1 MVLRIIPTL
10 RKLPI
15 NEQVRLLGSLRSYI
29 TDDNLINILQ
39 NYDYNNK
46 SNDSMLNRQLL
57 AFSGNPKLK
66 DQITIWLNS

>member
-29 TDDNLINILQ
+29 TDDNLVNSLQ